1 MENNTSIT
9 SRAMVNKLTLYNVI
23 RDFLDREL
31 IGTCMMNN
39 LQVDDDDY
47 VIYLEI

>member
-1 MENNTSIT
+1 
-9 SRAMVNKLTLYNVI
+9 MVNKLTYRYKRFLY
-23 RDFLDREL
+23 REL

-47 VIYLEI
+47 GIYLEI

>member
-1 MENNTSIT
+1 
-9 SRAMVNKLTLYNVI
+9 MVNKLTYLI
-23 RDFLDREL
+23 RDFLYREL

-47 VIYLEI
+47 GSYLEI